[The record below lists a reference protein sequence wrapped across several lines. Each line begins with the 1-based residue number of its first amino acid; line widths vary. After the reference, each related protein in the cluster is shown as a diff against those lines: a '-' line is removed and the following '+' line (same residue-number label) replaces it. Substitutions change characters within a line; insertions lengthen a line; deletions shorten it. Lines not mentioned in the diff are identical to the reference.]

1 MNNIKIPNNFFKKLI
16 DNYDDKYDCL
26 VPFAKYKDHNIWK
39 KDDTSIEVVFKSNLP
54 KTLLKHSVF
63 RELKGLGCIVRGSN
77 IEANGR
83 ESKNT
88 KFFEVKDK
96 FAFKY
101 DPDLIKV
108 INKFQ

>member
-1 MNNIKIPNNFFKKLI
+1 M
-16 DNYDDKYDCL
+16 
-26 VPFAKYKDHNIWK
+26 
-39 KDDTSIEVVFKSNLP
+39 
-54 KTLLKHSVF
+54 
-63 RELKGLGCIVRGSN
+63 RGSN